1 MFCDFCGNVVQPV
14 QNHCPQCGKAVVGR
28 PLLAGSARVARHRQ
42 TLGILW
48 IAYAVFSLVESVA
61 LFILANA
68 YAHVGRLLRPDVT
81 LPSVSPS
88 LRPLVVFLAMLLLAK
103 AVAGIIAGVGLLQW
117 QSWARVL
124 MLVLGFISLPSF
136 PIGTA
141 LGVYTLWVLLAA
153 KAGEEYRAIA
163 RAAGA

>member
-1 MFCDFCGNVVQPV
+1 MFCDCCGNAVQPG

-68 YAHVGRLLRPDVT
+68 YGHVGRLLRPDVT
-81 LPSVSPS
+81 LPSLSPS
-88 LRPLVVFLAMLLLAK
+88 LRPLALFVAMLLLAK

-117 QSWARVL
+117 QSWARAL
-124 MLVLGFISLPSF
+124 TLVVGFLSLLNIPL
-136 PIGTA
+136 GTA
-141 LGVYTLWVLLAA
+141 LGIYALWVLMAP
-153 KAGEEYRAIA
+153 KAGEEYRAMA
-163 RAAGA
+163 KAAGA

>member
-1 MFCDFCGNVVQPV
+1 MFCDGCGNALQLG
-14 QNHCPQCGKAVVGR
+14 QNHCPQCGKAVVGH
-28 PLLAGSARVARHRQ
+28 PVLAGSARVARHRQ

-68 YAHVGRLLRPDVT
+68 YAHVGRLLRPDVG
-81 LPSVSPS
+81 LPSLSSS
-88 LRPLVVFLAMLLLAK
+88 LRPLALFIAMLLLAK
-103 AVAGIIAGVGLLQW
+103 AGGGIIASVGLLQW

-124 MLVLGFISLPSF
+124 MLVLGFISLPSL

-153 KAGEEYRAIA
+153 KASEEYRAIA